1 MTLRGARVAMCAK
14 EATAADI
21 AIEGGRLRLC
31 PRAATGPE
39 LDLAGFL
46 ILPGLINAHD
56 HLEFNLFP
64 RSGSGPYANATDW
77 ATDIHRPD
85 EPPVCDHLKVSKPLR
100 LLWGGIKNLI
110 CGVTSVLHHN
120 PYHPVFDTGFPV
132 RVVSRFGWSHSLAFS
147 QDLAGDWTRT
157 PPKAPFL
164 IHACE
169 GTDNG
174 AAGEVYRLDAAGT
187 LGPATVLVHGV
198 ALDAAGLDLMKQRGS
213 SLIWCPSSNQFTLGR
228 TLSQEALQSS
238 VPIALGTDSA
248 LTAAGD
254 LVDELEIARRYV
266 TVERLYAMVT
276 DIAARVLRLEGGEG
290 TISDGG
296 TGDLVIVR
304 DIGASPAEALLFLHP
319 EAVIVGGR
327 VKLISPFLAQSLPS
341 SCTEH
346 LQPLRIEGRGRWL
359 IDCEVRMLMDGCHRV
374 FGDRFRLAGKAVAA

>member
-1 MTLRGARVAMCAK
+1 
-14 EATAADI
+14 
-21 AIEGGRLRLC
+21 
-31 PRAATGPE
+31 
-39 LDLAGFL
+39 
-46 ILPGLINAHD
+46 
-56 HLEFNLFP
+56 
-64 RSGSGPYANATDW
+64 
-77 ATDIHRPD
+77 
-85 EPPVCDHLKVSKPLR
+85 VCDHLKVSKPLR
-100 LLWGGIKNLI
+100 LLSGGIKNLI

-120 PYHPVFDTGFPV
+120 PYHPIFDTGFPV
-132 RVVSRFGWSHSLAFS
+132 RVVRRFGWSHSLAFS

-198 ALDAAGLDLMKQRGS
+198 
-213 SLIWCPSSNQFTLGR
+213 
-228 TLSQEALQSS
+228 
-238 VPIALGTDSA
+238 A

-304 DIGASPAEALLFLHP
+304 DIGASPAEALPSLHP